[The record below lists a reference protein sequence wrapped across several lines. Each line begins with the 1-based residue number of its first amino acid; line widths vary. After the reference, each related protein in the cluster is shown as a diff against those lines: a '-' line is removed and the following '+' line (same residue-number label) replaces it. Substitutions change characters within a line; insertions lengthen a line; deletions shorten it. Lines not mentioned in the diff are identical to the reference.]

1 MRIEMT
7 RASES
12 RTART
17 REQRPNGI
25 MDDGP
30 SEPVQ
35 TNSEVTQP
43 SRTTTSSSYAI
54 CMDGIP
60 PAVTSVHNMLEKQ
73 KVWLVGS
80 SILKHAQLEA
90 FLRPGGLHLNL
101 KRLNISLWWQGY
113 SGLKLSQVEQKLKTL
128 AKVGP
133 APNVILIHCGGNDL
147 GETSI
152 RKLRLVCMK
161 LFQFIQTNFPHS
173 KVIWSCIQWRYSQNS
188 RAMESQRKRLN
199 SCASR
204 LALRYDGAIIRHPDI
219 KRDSLFFCDGVH
231 LSKLANAVFLNTLQG
246 GLEAILTK
254 GHACYPA

>member
-1 MRIEMT
+1 MWKIEIFVLQVIHSHT
-7 RASES
+7 KILTHRLCLS
-12 RTART
+12 
-17 REQRPNGI
+17 I
-25 MDDGP
+25 VD
-30 SEPVQ
+30 
-35 TNSEVTQP
+35 
-43 SRTTTSSSYAI
+43 
-54 CMDGIP
+54 
-60 PAVTSVHNMLEKQ
+60 KQ

-173 KVIWSCIQWRYSQNS
+173 KVIWSCILPRIQWRYSQNS

-246 GLEAILTK
+246 GFEAILTK